1 MFFLEISLLPQL
13 RQLSQP
19 SSSPSVMINLY
30 LKESPNDFP
39 VHTDSFTLLSL
50 HSIYKM
56 DVRMLDYEIIFTCQ
70 EIKSVEDV

>member
-1 MFFLEISLLPQL
+1 
-13 RQLSQP
+13 
-19 SSSPSVMINLY
+19 MINLY

-39 VHTDSFTLLSL
+39 VHTDNFTLLSF